1 MLRFFLIFIN
11 TFELCSGTLEN
22 GLILLNLT
30 FNLLSGAT
38 AVQFG
43 GNYSLLESRATHSTV
58 VAENRQL
65 PDPHK
70 SSNPFKCLFLQSASS
85 YTLLIRTV

>member
-1 MLRFFLIFIN
+1 MLSIFLILIN
-11 TFELCSGTLEN
+11 TFELCSGTV
-22 GLILLNLT
+22 LT

-58 VAENRQL
+58 VADNRQL
-65 PDPHK
+65 PDPHE